1 MAQDETKPIGPDLS
15 QGISL
20 DQLADGKMLVGH
32 VAEKTSYWCGGD
44 RTFSR
49 SGRIART
56 IMGHLPKDGD
66 TVRCPW
72 HHACFDLRTGE
83 ALAAPALSPIACWPV
98 EQRDAKIWVSE
109 KRFQKRSAWRSRQ
122 WFPQGSAGA
131 AINKE
136 WPGLSPR
143 LESGSGWR
151 TLQSLEGNQIESE
164 KAH

>member
-1 MAQDETKPIGPDLS
+1 LPMAKCS
-15 QGISL
+15 SV
-20 DQLADGKMLVGH
+20 ML
-32 VAEKTSYWCGGD
+32 AEKTSYWCGGD

-98 EQRDAKIWVSE
+98 EQRDGKDLGKPEA
-109 KRFQKRSAWRSRQ
+109 
-122 WFPQGSAGA
+122 FPETECVAF
-131 AINKE
+131 
-136 WPGLSPR
+136 PPMVSPR
-143 LESGSGWR
+143 LCRGR
-151 TLQSLEGNQIESE
+151 N
-164 KAH
+164 K